1 MLLLSTACVV
11 DVEAVNI
18 YLSCGYHTVFT
29 MTALNIYILLFYE
42 VMYVVPTVGESQE
55 KSGNLEVPWSK
66 S

>member
-1 MLLLSTACVV
+1 
-11 DVEAVNI
+11 
-18 YLSCGYHTVFT
+18 